1 LSPSQKHHSRQ
12 RSLVRL
18 ILAAFG
24 LAILFAVS
32 SAPGLTQQ
40 QDPLD
45 VVKVNTDLVVFD
57 AQVIDKKSKRTI
69 GDLTREDFAI
79 TENGV
84 KQEVSYFSRDALPLS
99 IILMLDVSRS
109 VRGIIHEIRD
119 GALNALQRL
128 KPEDEVAVMAF
139 GTTYQLVQD
148 FTKDRALVSKKI
160 ESATATES
168 LGNGTFLSS
177 ALESAA
183 THMQKAPAPGSRR
196 VIIVVT
202 DNIAITPDRETKY
215 IMDELFDSGTVVY
228 GLIVQA
234 AFGKLFKVMSLG
246 QLSKGVNAFV
256 ERTGGEI
263 VGADKKEVD
272 AKLGFVIDRLRA
284 RYQLGF
290 RPVNISDDGKF
301 RLVEIKISETKK
313 RKENPM
319 VLTRRGYYL
328 HRRSK

>member
-1 LSPSQKHHSRQ
+1 M
-12 RSLVRL
+12 
-18 ILAAFG
+18 
-24 LAILFAVS
+24 
-32 SAPGLTQQ
+32 
-40 QDPLD
+40 D
-45 VVKVNTDLVVFD
+45 VVKVSTDLVVFD

-69 GDLTREDFAI
+69 GDLTKDDFAI

-84 KQEVSYFSRDALPLS
+84 RQEVSYFSRDELPLS

-301 RLVEIKISETKK
+301 RPVEIKITETKK
-313 RKENPM
+313 RKEKPM
-319 VLTRRGYYL
+319 VLTKRGYYL
-328 HRRSK
+328 HRRTK

>member
-1 LSPSQKHHSRQ
+1 M
-12 RSLVRL
+12 
-18 ILAAFG
+18 
-24 LAILFAVS
+24 AIATSGFA
-32 SAPGLTQQ
+32 QQ
-40 QDPLD
+40 QEPMD
-45 VVKVNTDLVVFD
+45 VVKVSTDLVVFD

-69 GDLTREDFAI
+69 GDLTRDDFAI

-84 KQEVSYFSRDALPLS
+84 KQEVSYFSRDELPLS
-99 IILMLDVSRS
+99 IILLLDVSRS
-109 VRGIIHEIRD
+109 VRPIIHEIRD

-148 FTKDRALVSKKI
+148 FTKDRPLVSQKI

-183 THMQKAPAPGSRR
+183 THMQKAPAAGSRR

-215 IMDELFDSGTVVY
+215 IVDELLDTGTVVY

-234 AFGKLFKVMSLG
+234 AMGKLFKVMSLG
-246 QLSKGVNAFV
+246 QLSKGVNDFV

-272 AKLGFVIDRLRA
+272 AKLGLVIDRLRA

-301 RLVEIKISETKK
+301 RPVEIKITETKK
-313 RKENPM
+313 RKEKPM
-319 VLTRRGYYL
+319 VLTKRGYYL
-328 HRRSK
+328 HRRTK